1 MLRWIVVQLDTA
13 GLREVVIGAGA
24 VFDTRRMKY

>member
-1 MLRWIVVQLDTA
+1 LLFNWTQR

-24 VFDTRRMKY
+24 VFDTRRMK